1 MVSTLAALRIGSE
14 VGGAADVPP
23 ICLRMSNVSVDF
35 TLYQLAARSLKK
47 SLIRGAVGGMI
58 GRRADNGMAV
68 VRSLDGIDLTLREG
82 DRLALLGH
90 NGAGKTTILR
100 VMAGIYQP
108 TGGTIESRG
117 RAIPLFDIG
126 LGIDDEATGLQNITL
141 RGVMMGLS
149 LREIKEKT
157 PEIIEFSGLGDY
169 LHLPVRTY
177 SSGMMLRLLF
187 AIATS
192 VHAEILLLDEWLS
205 AGDAEFE
212 RKADQRL
219 ESLIE
224 SANVLVFASHSMER
238 LRKMCNRAILLNAGQ
253 IMVSGP
259 VDEVIDFY
267 TSVGRAKSQVA

>member
-1 MVSTLAALRIGSE
+1 MAGSLAALRIGSDDRQ
-14 VGGAADVPP
+14 GLDDRP
-23 ICLRMSNVSVDF
+23 ISLRMSNVSVDF

-58 GRRADNGMAV
+58 GRRADNGLAV
-68 VRSLDGIDLTLREG
+68 VRSLDNIDLTLREG

-149 LREIKEKT
+149 LKEIKEKT
-157 PEIIEFSGLGDY
+157 PEIVEFSGLGDY

-192 VHAEILLLDEWLS
+192 IRADILLLDEWLS

-212 RKADQRL
+212 RKADKRL

-224 SANVLVFASHSMER
+224 NASVLVFASHSMDR
-238 LRKMCNRAILLNAGQ
+238 LRHMCNRAILLNAGK
-253 IMVSGP
+253 IVVSGP
-259 VDEVIDFY
+259 VDRVIDLY
-267 TSVGRAKSQVA
+267 QSTHRSIDQVA